1 MLISQEVEQKLKTL
15 PKSPGVY
22 IMRDEK
28 GQVIYV
34 GKARVLANRV
44 RQYFGSSDKPAKV
57 AAMVENIRDFEYI
70 IVDNEVEA
78 LVLES
83 NLIKQY
89 QPYYNI
95 LLRDDKHF
103 PYVRIDLREAY
114 PAIQIVRRVAN
125 DGAKYFGPFLAAHS
139 IREILDAVYKL
150 FPVRSCRRD
159 LSQQKKNARP
169 CLNYQM
175 GRCMAP
181 CCGKVSQ
188 AEYREALEGVIELL
202 SGRHKRLEK
211 LWTEEMLKASEEM
224 EFEKAAVLRDKIALL
239 KRIGEKQKAGF
250 PDLHDSDIFAAA
262 QSGEN
267 AVVQAFFVRSGKLSQ
282 AERFYLDAGESSAE
296 VLESFLKQ
304 YYTDKNAIP
313 KQIYVSEMPEDGD
326 TIQEWLSQKRGSKV
340 SIVFAQRG
348 DNRKLCEMAKH
359 NAEEALER
367 KEQNEKKEF
376 MRTKGAALSLGQA
389 LGIGYIRRMECYDI
403 SNTQGTDSVA
413 SMVVFTDG
421 KPDKKEYRRFRIKT
435 VEGANDFASM
445 EEVLTRRLMEGFRAE
460 DHSTGFGAMPDLIVI
475 DGGKGQLG
483 MAVGVLESMGLEDV
497 CVIGL
502 AKREEEVFLPYRT
515 DPLIF
520 AKGTPELNLLTGIR
534 DEAHRFAITYHR
546 NLRTKR
552 VLTSELDGIAGI
564 GPKRKKVLID
574 RFGDIAGIREASLEE
589 LMHTKGIDAT
599 TARSI
604 YRFFHE

>member
-1 MLISQEVEQKLKTL
+1 MLISREVEQKLKTL

-22 IMRDEK
+22 IMRDQKNE
-28 GQVIYV
+28 VIYV

-44 RQYFGSSDKPAKV
+44 RQYFGSAEKPAKV
-57 AAMVENIRDFEYI
+57 MAMVENIHDFEYI
-70 IVDNEVEA
+70 MVDNEVEA

-150 FPVRSCRRD
+150 FPVRSCKRD
-159 LSQQKKNARP
+159 LSVERKNVRP

-181 CCGKVSQ
+181 CCGKVS
-188 AEYREALEGVIELL
+188 AKEYRVALDGVIELL
-202 SGRHKRLEK
+202 SGRRSALEK
-211 LWTEEMLKASEEM
+211 QWSEEM
-224 EFEKAAVLRDKIALL
+224 MAASEALDFERAAVLRDKIALL
-239 KRIGEKQKAGF
+239 RRIGEKQKAGF
-250 PDLHDSDIFAAA
+250 PDLHDSDVFAVA
-262 QSGEN
+262 QNETD
-267 AVVQAFFVRSGKLSQ
+267 AVVQAFFVRAGKLSQ
-282 AERFYLDAGESSAE
+282 AERFYLDAGEDARE

-313 KQIYVSEMPEDGD
+313 KQIYVSEDLTDGE
-326 TIQEWLSQKRGSKV
+326 IIGEWLSQKRGSRV
-340 SIVFAQRG
+340 NIIRAQRG
-348 DNRKLCEMAKH
+348 DNRKLCEMAQH
-359 NAEEALER
+359 NAKEALTR
-367 KEQNEKKEF
+367 KEQNEKREF
-376 MRTKGAALSLGQA
+376 TRTKGAARALGDA
-389 LGIGYIRRMECYDI
+389 LGIGYVRRMECYDI

-421 KPDKKEYRRFRIKT
+421 KPDKGEYRRFRIKT
-435 VEGANDFASM
+435 VQGANDFASM
-445 EEVLTRRLMEGFRAE
+445 EEVLTRRLTEGFHAE
-460 DHSTGFGAMPDLIVI
+460 EHSTGFGVMPDLIVI

-497 CVIGL
+497 AIIGL
-502 AKREEEVFLPYRT
+502 AKREEEVFLPHRS
-515 DPLIF
+515 DPIIF
-520 AKGTPELNLLTGIR
+520 AKGTPALKLLTGIR

-546 NLRTKR
+546 NLRAKR

-564 GPKRKKVLID
+564 GPKRKKILID
-574 RFGDIAGIREASLEE
+574 CFGDIAGIREATLEE
-589 LMHTKGIDAT
+589 LMQTRGIDAT

-604 YRFFHE
+604 YRYFHE

>member
-1 MLISQEVEQKLKTL
+1 MLISREVEEKLKTL
-15 PKSPGVY
+15 PRSPGVY
-22 IMRDEK
+22 IMRDGDGK
-28 GQVIYV
+28 VIYV
-34 GKARVLANRV
+34 GKARILANRV
-44 RQYFGSSDKPAKV
+44 RQYFGSSEKQAKV

-103 PYVRIDLREAY
+103 PYVRIDMRVPY
-114 PAIQIVRRVAN
+114 PAIEIVRKVSN

-159 LSQQKKNARP
+159 LSKPMKNARP

-175 GRCMAP
+175 GRCMGP

-188 AEYREALEGVIELL
+188 EDYLKALEGVVELL
-202 SGRHKRLEK
+202 SGKHKRLEK
-211 LWTEEMLKASEEM
+211 EWTEQMMAASDALD
-224 EFEKAAVLRDKIALL
+224 FERAAVYRDKIKLL
-239 KRIGEKQKAGF
+239 KRISEKQKAGF

-262 QSGEN
+262 QSGDN
-267 AVVQAFFVRSGKLSQ
+267 AVVQAFFVRSGKLSL
-282 AERFYLDAGESSAE
+282 AERFFLDAGEDTGE

-313 KQIYVSEMPEDGD
+313 KQIYVSEELEDSAA
-326 TIQEWLSQKRGSKV
+326 IAEWLSSKRGSKV
-340 SIVFAQRG
+340 SIINAQRG

-359 NAEEALER
+359 NAEEALSR
-367 KEQNEKKEF
+367 KEQSEKSEF
-376 MRTKGAALSLGQA
+376 MRTKGAARA
-389 LGIGYIRRMECYDI
+389 LGEALGLGYIRRMECYDI

-421 KPDKKEYRRFRIKT
+421 KPDKAEYRRFRIKT

-445 EEVLTRRLMEGFRAE
+445 EEVLTRRLLEGFRAE

-497 CVIGL
+497 GIVGL
-502 AKREEEVFLPYRT
+502 AKREEEVFLPYRS
-515 DPLIF
+515 DPIIF
-520 AKGTPELNLLTGIR
+520 AKGTPELRLITAIR

-546 NLRTKR
+546 SLRTKR
-552 VLTSELDGIAGI
+552 VLTSELDGIAGV

-574 RFGDIAGIREASLEE
+574 AFGDIEGIKNASLET
-589 LMHTKGIDAT
+589 LMQTKGIDAT

-604 YRFFHE
+604 YRYFHE